1 MTHTLDTIIDFINDN
16 IFTQEDYDAL
26 PQATRDLFEKAQEIE
41 NQRYLAWA
49 AEFIE
54 IERETADAERNRCQA
69 IWDACDRGSSESPSG
84 AW

>member
-1 MTHTLDTIIDFINDN
+1 MTYTIDTIIDFINDN

-49 AEFIE
+49 AEIIE
-54 IERETADAERNRCQA
+54 IERETAEAEWKRCQA

-84 AW
+84 TW